1 MTTATSQP
9 SNAILLVDDDTDL
22 LSLFEIVLVR
32 LGYPIYKATT
42 GKAALD
48 LMESVRP
55 ILIVLDL
62 ALPGMSGIEVL
73 TSIRADERYNNIRIV
88 VLTAV
93 PVMMEREHVDLV
105 DIMLTKPITPRQ
117 LEQTVRDLLGKA

>member
-9 SNAILLVDDDTDL
+9 ATAILLVDDDTDL
-22 LSLFEIVLVR
+22 LSLFEIVLGR
-32 LGYPIYKATT
+32 MGRPIYKATT
-42 GKAALD
+42 GKAALE

-55 ILIVLDL
+55 AIIVLDL
-62 ALPGMSGIEVL
+62 ALPEMSGIEVL
-73 TSIRADERYNNIRIV
+73 TAIRADERYNGTRII

-93 PVMMEREHVDLV
+93 PIMMEREHIDMV

-117 LEQTVRDLLGKA
+117 LEQTVRDLLSRT